1 MESPDIEI
9 RREKV
14 FVPQNMSVKEIS
26 EKYGVC
32 PSTANL
38 SQKRGW
44 LIKNY
49 SRKQVFIDRNIF
61 TDPVHIASPAMS
73 ISKIFLII
81 QLPSP

>member
-14 FVPQNMSVKEIS
+14 FVPRDMSVKEIS

-38 SQKRGW
+38 SRKRGW

-49 SRKQVFIDRNIF
+49 SRKQIIIDREHF
-61 TDPVHIASPAMS
+61 HGPSAYSIAARS